1 MHYVKL
7 DGKFTWMEIHPLS
20 DEWAQITHLVN
31 DMRMAE
37 GEETRTEPLYDWV
50 HHPVVSRSNS
60 VAILFNLNERKL
72 YRYNCNT
79 HSLVAVRYLTLLG
92 HNVSM
97 DTAGDII
104 GMHIAV
110 ADDRIVPEAYTP
122 ISDEPEKE

>member
-7 DGKFTWMEIHPLS
+7 DGKFTWMEIHPLN

-50 HHPVVSRSNS
+50 HHPIISRSGNIIMLLRLS
-60 VAILFNLNERKL
+60 DRTVH
-72 YRYNCNT
+72 RYNRVT
-79 HSLVAVRYLTLLG
+79 TMLAKARYLTLLG

-97 DTAGDII
+97 DLTGEEPELLKL
-104 GMHIAV
+104 V
-110 ADDRIVPEAYTP
+110 ADFVKPEAYTP